1 MGTLFTNILDHQPI
15 SPSTLARL
23 PGMKAIGSKIEV
35 STNLDPRNR
44 WRSLSVIKF
53 TAGQFTSPAAH
64 AFRRICYYE
73 AFRLIHNDEGG
84 FFCTPRLGGGY
95 RYNHDSAYQKKLTP

>member
-1 MGTLFTNILDHQPI
+1 MGTLFANILNHQPI
-15 SPSTLARL
+15 SPGTLAAW
-23 PGMKAIGSKIEV
+23 PVIKARGPKIEV
-35 STNLDPRNR
+35 STNFDPRDG

-53 TAGQFTSPAAH
+53 TAGQFTSPAAY

-73 AFRLIHNDEGG
+73 AFSLIHNDEGRL
-84 FFCTPRLGGGY
+84 FCTPSLQGGY